1 MLKEA
6 KYAIC
11 IRMSVSLG
19 SETLNLSFVDLD
31 KRLIGSFEFM
41 FRYQLLSSL
50 WIFEHQLVINI
61 DHIFEVGISEC
72 FLDSLYLSS

>member
-1 MLKEA
+1 
-6 KYAIC
+6 
-11 IRMSVSLG
+11 MSVSLG

-72 FLDSLYLSS
+72 FLDSLSK

>member
-1 MLKEA
+1 
-6 KYAIC
+6 
-11 IRMSVSLG
+11 MSVSLG

-61 DHIFEVGISEC
+61 DHIFEVDISEC

>member
-1 MLKEA
+1 
-6 KYAIC
+6 
-11 IRMSVSLG
+11 MSVSLG